1 MSGGEDALQRELS
14 EIVHTSL
21 VSQTEAEMRQLH
33 QQIAEDLVGSLEGI
47 SATLSSYDNASTEQE
62 AREVL
67 GKVREVLTNLP
78 VDKRREI
85 SLGGRTGYRV
95 IATTLAITTSIVI
108 PLLELVIVFLPDIIE
123 FFRKRQQ
130 KEEIRNQL
138 IGTVIPS
145 VKRKIRSEL
154 PKHFDDQVNALI
166 NEQAEVLDEH
176 IKARQGEIA
185 AAEQVK
191 QDELRDIEQTIAE
204 LTSIRD
210 HIRSLADQAL
220 FAHGE
225 TKNGS

>member
-1 MSGGEDALQRELS
+1 M
-14 EIVHTSL
+14 
-21 VSQTEAEMRQLH
+21 
-33 QQIAEDLVGSLEGI
+33 
-47 SATLSSYDNASTEQE
+47 
-62 AREVL
+62 
-67 GKVREVLTNLP
+67 
-78 VDKRREI
+78 
-85 SLGGRTGYRV
+85 GGRTGYRV

-145 VKRKIRSEL
+145 VKRKIRNEL
-154 PKHFDDQVNALI
+154 PKHFDEQVNALI